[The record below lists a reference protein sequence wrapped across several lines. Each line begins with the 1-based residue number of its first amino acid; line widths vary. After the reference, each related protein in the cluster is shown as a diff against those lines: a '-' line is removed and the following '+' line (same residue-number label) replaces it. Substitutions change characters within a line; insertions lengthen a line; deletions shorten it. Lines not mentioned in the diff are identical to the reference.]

1 MKRINLSYLAGALIM
16 ILAASCEKEES
27 FTLEDTSHLDNVL
40 VAQASGF
47 NDELYSFDVQL
58 ASEGVSGKDGS
69 YSGNGEVVALKL
81 FGSKYYLDSAVYSPV
96 EEGKEGEN
104 TYLVGTAKYYTVS
117 GGNVTAKSV
126 KDGFFYVNADGNSY
140 RFGSTLR
147 MDGGEE
153 FKFVS
158 GCDITFPKLPKY
170 KYANNFIQTYE
181 QNGLFM
187 VEFATG
193 SVKLQSDGT
202 LSGDGMKFH
211 LEINGLTS
219 LVDGVYKPGDYKA
232 GFLNDTYAAWGAVWD
247 EGSRFSDVK
256 GGVETT
262 SGYITDAVI
271 TISTESDGSRKIL
284 IDMDDVVYVFQGKI

>member
-1 MKRINLSYLAGALIM
+1 MKRIHLSYLAGAIVM

-81 FGSKYYLDSAVYSPV
+81 FGSKYYLDSAIYSPV

-126 KDGFFYVNADGNSY
+126 KDGFFYVDADGKNY

-158 GCDITFPKLPKY
+158 GCEVTFPKLPKY

-181 QNGLFM
+181 QNGLFI
-187 VEFATG
+187 VEFASG
-193 SVKLQSDGT
+193 SVSLQSDGT

-211 LEINGLTS
+211 IEIPGLTS
-219 LVDGVYKPGDYKA
+219 LVDGVYNPGDYVK

-271 TISTESDGSRKIL
+271 TISTEPDGNRKIL
-284 IDMDDVVYVFQGKI
+284 IDMDDVVYIFQGKI